1 MKLFDTSLLPGKA
14 EFFMDTAG
22 QPVPYFCEELQLFY
36 VLTGSAELHSLALDC
51 TLRQND
57 FAVVNPYER
66 YSLRCGEDTVL
77 LILRVSPELVQ
88 SGSGEPFQVCCCSVR
103 RLQSESCNA
112 IRRLLAQLLQWQGR
126 GTRHSDYLILGR
138 LYELLD
144 ILKTCFR
151 QVSYAPASGIGRAV
165 WIPG

>member
-14 EFFMDTAG
+14 EFFMDTEG

-66 YSLRCGEDTVL
+66 YSLRCGEGYCTAHPSGQPGTGAVRFWRAFSGVL
-77 LILRVSPELVQ
+77 L
-88 SGSGEPFQVCCCSVR
+88 
-103 RLQSESCNA
+103 
-112 IRRLLAQLLQWQGR
+112 
-126 GTRHSDYLILGR
+126 LGR
-138 LYELLD
+138 TAAKRKLQ
-144 ILKTCFR
+144 CH
-151 QVSYAPASGIGRAV
+151 PAAAGTAFAV
-165 WIPG
+165 AGARHPAF

>member
-14 EFFMDTAG
+14 EFFMDTTG

-66 YSLRCGEDTVL
+66 YVRNWCSPALAILSRCAAARSDGCKAKAAM
-77 LILRVSPELVQ
+77 P
-88 SGSGEPFQVCCCSVR
+88 SGGFWHSFCS
-103 RLQSESCNA
+103 
-112 IRRLLAQLLQWQGR
+112 
-126 GTRHSDYLILGR
+126 
-138 LYELLD
+138 
-144 ILKTCFR
+144 
-151 QVSYAPASGIGRAV
+151 GRAAV
-165 WIPG
+165 LGILTILFSAGCMSCWIF